1 MSESVLL
8 FPSLV
13 PLFAQTTSN
22 AALYTFVLY
31 TAAVFV
37 VAGFSNKLLQS
48 RSFVSE
54 YFLGSRGLGMWAFA
68 LTFAATSASGGSF
81 TGFPSLVYTYGWIV
95 ALWIASY
102 MVVPICAMGLL
113 GKRLNH
119 VARISGS
126 ITVPDVAR
134 DRFHSPGL
142 GVLSMSLIIFFM
154 TVNLVAQFKAG
165 AVILQS
171 LLRDVE
177 IFQSLATIPLFE
189 GVNSQYLVCLLLFAV
204 SVIVYTTYGGFH
216 AVVWTD
222 VLQGFVMVAGVLIML
237 PLAISQAGGLE
248 SASRQL
254 AEMTPP
260 RTGTIKVALT
270 EPAKNAMVIPAGT
283 WLVMPSDR
291 YLDEFQQWKGP
302 EQQRLAQALQRGELT
317 QGQYQRL
324 EQALEKRDDE
334 IKQGPPYRLFRV
346 VHQSVIAQGQ
356 TAPRARNGEG
366 QLIEAAIDA
375 VELTTPAQIVDQLEK
390 QRDHALRAAQA
401 QLVDV
406 DNDLAALDS
415 SANEQ
420 REQLLR
426 RKEHL
431 NERIAALE
439 SKERFHENPLLLN
452 YPFVVSQ
459 PQMRDYVTGAHEKG
473 HYVSGPGPHSTEV
486 LGFLPLSLAVSF
498 FFMWAISGAGQP
510 ASMVRLMAFKNSIT
524 LRRSIFTV
532 AIYYSL
538 IYFPL
543 VVIFVCARVLL
554 PGMEGSADQIMPDA
568 AVFLT
573 HQIGHGWL
581 AGILLAAP
589 FAAVMSTVDSFLL
602 LTSSA
607 LVRDVYQRN
616 INPNASEKTI
626 KRLSYLATLL
636 VGTGAAVGAI
646 NPPEFLQNIIV
657 YCGSGVAACF
667 LGPIFFAIYWPRTT
681 KQGAILGM
689 LAGFGTHLAMYV
701 LGYFIN
707 GSLSR
712 PIWLLGFDPVLVG
725 LAASF
730 LTVWVVSLITPKP
743 PEELV
748 RKYFYKN
755 DDNPAAAQT

>member
-1 MSESVLL
+1 MNESVFFLPTL
-8 FPSLV
+8 A
-13 PLFAQTTSN
+13 PLIAQTTSN
-22 AALYTFVLY
+22 AALYTFILY

-37 VAGFSNKLLQS
+37 VAGFSNKLLS
-48 RSFVSE
+48 KRNFVSE

-68 LTFAATSASGGSF
+68 LTFAATSSSGGSF
-81 TGFPSLVYTYGWIV
+81 TGFPSLVYTYGWIL
-95 ALWIASY
+95 ALWISSY

-134 DRFHSPGL
+134 DRFHSPAL
-142 GVLSMSLIIFFM
+142 GILSMSLIIFFM

-177 IFQSLATIPLFE
+177 IFQSLATIPLLE
-189 GVNSQYLVCLLLFAV
+189 GVNSQYLVCLLLFAI

-237 PLAISQAGGLE
+237 PLAISQVGGLD

-260 RTGTIKVALT
+260 RTGTIKVELA
-270 EPAKNAMVIPAGT
+270 EPAKDAMIVPAGT
-283 WLVMPSDR
+283 WLTMPADR
-291 YLDEFQQWKGP
+291 YLEEFHQWKGQ
-302 EQQRLAQALQRGELT
+302 ELKRLADAQQRGELT
-317 QGQYQRL
+317 QEQRERL
-324 EQALEKRDDE
+324 EQALEKRE
-334 IKQGPPYRLFRV
+334 EEVRQGPPYRLFRV

-356 TAPRARNGEG
+356 TAPRMRNGEG
-366 QLIEAAIDA
+366 QLVEAAIDA
-375 VELTTPAQIVDQLEK
+375 VELTTPSQILDQLEK
-390 QRDHALRAAQA
+390 QRERALELAQA

-406 DNDLAALDS
+406 ENDLAELDA
-415 SANEQ
+415 SAADQ
-420 REQLLR
+420 REQLER
-426 RKEHL
+426 RKAYL
-431 NERIAALE
+431 AERIANLE
-439 SKERFHENPLLLN
+439 SKERFDQNPLLMN
-452 YPFVVSQ
+452 YPFQVSQ
-459 PQMRDYVTGAHEKG
+459 PEMRDYVTGAHEKG
-473 HYVSGPGPHSTEV
+473 HYVSGPGPHANEV
-486 LGFLPLSLAVSF
+486 VGFLPLSLAVSF

-510 ASMVRLMAFKNSIT
+510 ASMVRLMAFKNSMT

-554 PGMEGSADQIMPDA
+554 PGMEGSADQIMPEA
-568 AVFLT
+568 AMFLT

-581 AGILLAAP
+581 AGVLLAAP

-616 INPNASEKTI
+616 INPNASETTV

-646 NPPEFLQNIIV
+646 SPPEFLQNIIV

-701 LGYFIN
+701 IGYFTN

-712 PIWLLGFDPVLVG
+712 PITLLGFDPVLVG

-730 LTVWVVSLITPKP
+730 VTVWAVSLITPKP

-755 DDNPAAAQT
+755 DDDTAAAQA